1 MNAPL
6 LLAAGTSGGH
16 DTRLIL
22 AALIGIAVII
32 ALITFLKMNPFLSQT
47 VGSVLVG
54 ALAGLGLDKTVTS
67 FGNGVGSTVA
77 SVGTLIALGAIFG
90 KLLADSGG
98 ADQLVDTIVGR
109 SSERTLP
116 WAMALVGMIIGLPM
130 FFEIGLV
137 LLMPVILL
145 VARRSGLPLMRVAI
159 PALAGLSA
167 MHGFVPPHPGPLA
180 AVGALHADLGLTLGL
195 GVLVAVPCVI
205 IGGPLFSVLAA
216 RWVDVPVPELFRT
229 DQPEAGQPEP
239 VTAAATTGSAQAGSS
254 RPAGSTQRPTARP
267 GHDRTAYPAG
277 RDAAPDRP
285 GQGSDRAGIR
295 RPSFGVTLTTV
306 LLPVVLMLAKALADV
321 LDQNGDDLV
330 KRVLDFIGTPLI
342 ALLLAVLLAMYTL
355 GVAAGFDRSRLS
367 TTVDAALPPIAG
379 ILLIVAAG
387 GGLKQVLV
395 DSGISKV
402 IASWV
407 QGSTLSPLLLA
418 WFVAVLIRLATG
430 SATVATV
437 TTAGI
442 LQPVTASLSTS
453 HISLLVLAIGAGSLF
468 FSHVNDAGFWLTK
481 QYFGLSVSQNIKSWS
496 LMETVLSV
504 TGIAVVLALS
514 VVV

>member
-1 MNAPL
+1 MNGPM

-16 DTRLIL
+16 DTRLIV

-32 ALITFLKMNPFLSQT
+32 ALITFLKLNPFLSLT
-47 VGSVLVG
+47 AGSVLVG
-54 ALAGLGLDKTVTS
+54 GLAGLGLDKTVTS

-109 SSERTLP
+109 SSERSLP
-116 WAMALVGMIIGLPM
+116 WAMALVGVIIGLPM

-216 RWVDVPVPELFRT
+216 RWVDVPVPELFQT
-229 DQPEAGQPEP
+229 EQPQPVAADQAQPAGQ
-239 VTAAATTGSAQAGSS
+239 AQPADS
-254 RPAGSTQRPTARP
+254 RP
-267 GHDRTAYPAG
+267 G
-277 RDAAPDRP
+277 RDKKA
-285 GQGSDRAGIR
+285 DRADGIR
-295 RPSFGVTLTTV
+295 RPSFAVTLSTV

-342 ALLLAVLLAMYTL
+342 ALLLAVLVAMYTL

-367 TTVDAALPPIAG
+367 ETVDAALPPIAG

-442 LQPVTASLSTS
+442 LQPVTATLSTS
-453 HISLLVLAIGAGSLF
+453 HVSLLVLAIGAGSLF

-496 LMETVLSV
+496 LMETVLSI
-504 TGIAVVLALS
+504 TGIGVVLALS